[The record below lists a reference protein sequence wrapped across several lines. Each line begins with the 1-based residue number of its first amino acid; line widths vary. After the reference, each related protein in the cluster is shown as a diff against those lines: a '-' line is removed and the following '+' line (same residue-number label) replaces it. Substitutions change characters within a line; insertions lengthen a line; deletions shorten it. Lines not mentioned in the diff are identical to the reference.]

1 MATREN
7 KEFELRGINHLALT
21 CRDMAK
27 TVDFY
32 TNVLGMPLI
41 KTLDLPFGSGQHFF
55 FDIGNGDALAFFWF
69 PDAPEKALG
78 VAAPSAL
85 PGQGPLT
92 TAHGAMNHVA
102 FNVPRDKIEEYR
114 EKLAARG
121 IEVTEIMNHDNS
133 PTQVSETLT
142 DDVYV
147 RSLYFFDPDG
157 ILLEFACWERELG
170 PEDTRVAPATAEDA
184 PRYRE
189 ILDRAIAEFRERA
202 KQSEQ

>member
-1 MATREN
+1 MASREN
-7 KEFELRGINHLALT
+7 KEFELQGINHLALT
-21 CRDMAK
+21 CRDMQK

-69 PDAPEKALG
+69 PDAPERALG
-78 VAAPSAL
+78 VATPSAL
-85 PGQGPLT
+85 PGQGPIT

-102 FNVPRDKIEEYR
+102 FNVPREKIEEYR
-114 EKLAARG
+114 EKLASRG

-142 DDVYV
+142 GDVYV
-147 RSLYFFDPDG
+147 RSIYFFDPDG

-189 ILDRAIAEFRERA
+189 ILDRAVSEFKKRA
-202 KQSEQ
+202 QQSQ

>member
-1 MATREN
+1 MTHREN
-7 KEFELRGINHLALT
+7 KEFELRGVNHLALV
-21 CRDMAK
+21 CKDMAR

-32 TNVLGMPLI
+32 CNVLGMPLI
-41 KTLDLPFGSGQHFF
+41 KTIDLPFGSGQHFF

-69 PDAPEKALG
+69 PDAPERAVG
-78 VAAPSAL
+78 VATPSAL
-85 PGQGPLT
+85 PGQGPIT

-102 FNVPRDKIEEYR
+102 FNVPREKIEEYR
-114 EKLAARG
+114 EKRASRG

-142 DDVYV
+142 GDVYV

-170 PEDTRVAPATAEDA
+170 PEDTHVAPATAEDA

-189 ILDRAIAEFRERA
+189 ILDRAIAEFKKRA
-202 KQSEQ
+202 QQSQ

>member
-1 MATREN
+1 MAR
-7 KEFELRGINHLALT
+7 
-21 CRDMAK
+21 

-32 TNVLGMPLI
+32 SNVLGMPLI
-41 KTLDLPFGSGQHFF
+41 KALDLPFGSGQHFF
-55 FDIGNGDALAFFWF
+55 FDIGNGDSLAFFWF
-69 PDAPEKALG
+69 PDAPERAVG

-85 PGQGPLT
+85 PGRGSLT

-102 FNVPRDKIEEYR
+102 FRVPREKIEEYR

-142 DDVYV
+142 GDVYV

-189 ILDRAIAEFRERA
+189 ILDRAIAEFKKRA
-202 KQSEQ
+202 QQSQ

>member
-1 MATREN
+1 
-7 KEFELRGINHLALT
+7 
-21 CRDMAK
+21 
-27 TVDFY
+27 
-32 TNVLGMPLI
+32 
-41 KTLDLPFGSGQHFF
+41 
-55 FDIGNGDALAFFWF
+55 
-69 PDAPEKALG
+69 
-78 VAAPSAL
+78 
-85 PGQGPLT
+85 
-92 TAHGAMNHVA
+92 MNHVA

-121 IEVTEIMNHDNS
+121 IDVTEIMNHDNS

-142 DDVYV
+142 EDVYV

-184 PRYRE
+184 PRYRK
-189 ILDRAIAEFRERA
+189 ILERAIAEFKERA

>member
-7 KEFELRGINHLALT
+7 KEFELQGINHLALT

-55 FDIGNGDALAFFWF
+55 FDIGNGDSLAFFWF
-69 PDAPEKALG
+69 PDSPEKAVG
-78 VAAPSAL
+78 VAAPSSL
-85 PGQGPLT
+85 PGQGTLT

-102 FNVPRDKIEEYR
+102 FNVPRERIEEYR

-121 IEVTEIMNHDNS
+121 IEVTEIMNHDDS
-133 PTQVSETLT
+133 PTQVSETMS

-157 ILLEFACWERELG
+157 ILLEFACWEREFD
-170 PEDTRVAPATAEDA
+170 PEDARVAPATAEDA
-184 PRYRE
+184 PRYLETR
-189 ILDRAIAEFRERA
+189 DRLIAEFIERA
-202 KQSEQ
+202 KQTE

>member
-1 MATREN
+1 MASHEN
-7 KEFELRGINHLALT
+7 KEFELQGINHLALT

-32 TNVLGMPLI
+32 TNVLGMPLT

-69 PDAPEKALG
+69 PDAPERAVG
-78 VAAPSAL
+78 VATPSAL
-85 PGQGPLT
+85 PGQGPIT

-102 FNVPRDKIEEYR
+102 FNVPREKIEEYR
-114 EKLAARG
+114 EKLASRG
-121 IEVTEIMNHDNS
+121 IDVTEIMNHDNS

-142 DDVYV
+142 GDVYV
-147 RSLYFFDPDG
+147 RSIYFFDPDG

-170 PEDTRVAPATAEDA
+170 PEDTRVAPTTAEDA

-189 ILDRAIAEFRERA
+189 ILDRAIAEFKKRA
-202 KQSEQ
+202 QQSQ

>member
-1 MATREN
+1 MAIREN
-7 KEFELRGINHLALT
+7 KEFELQGINHLALT

-32 TNVLGMPLI
+32 TNVLGMPLT

-55 FDIGNGDALAFFWF
+55 FDIGNGDSLAFFWF
-69 PDAPEKALG
+69 PDSPDKAVG

-121 IEVTEIMNHDNS
+121 IDVTEIMNHDNS

-142 DDVYV
+142 DDVFV

-189 ILDRAIAEFRERA
+189 ILERAIAEFKERA
-202 KQSEQ
+202 KQREQ